1 MNNEMKIE
9 ELLALLEKNAETLKN
24 EDTDID
30 TGIRLYEESLKLFE
44 QAEKRLSYVKQ
55 KVLVYNTETQEAEEF
70 DEI

>member
-1 MNNEMKIE
+1 MNKEMKIE

-44 QAEKRLSYVKQ
+44 QAEKRLSDVKQ
-55 KVLVYNTETQEAEEF
+55 KVLVYNAETGEAEEF

>member
-1 MNNEMKIE
+1 MNDDIKIE